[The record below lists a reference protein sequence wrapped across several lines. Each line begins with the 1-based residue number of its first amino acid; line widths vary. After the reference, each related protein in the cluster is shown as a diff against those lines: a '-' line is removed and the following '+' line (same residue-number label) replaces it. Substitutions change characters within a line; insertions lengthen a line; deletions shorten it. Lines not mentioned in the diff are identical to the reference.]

1 MTIVEYIVSGSGVW
15 LDSSEANMADCVVKF
30 SSEPEPV
37 PFTTVRD
44 DIYDYAE
51 QILDMLIAGEAGPVK
66 PYADYLAEVA
76 AVNFEAEKIN
86 RVKLL
91 AAIAMLDPD
100 GEEDLSLAPESEDVF
115 GDGLK
120 PNDELEAIRMKLRG
134 AA

>member
-1 MTIVEYIVSGSGVW
+1 MTTVEYIVSGSGVW

-37 PFTTVRD
+37 PFTAVRD

-51 QILDMLIAGEAGPVK
+51 QVLDMLIAGEAGPVK

-76 AVNFEAEKIN
+76 AATFEAEKIN

-100 GEEDLSLAPESEDVF
+100 GETDLSLNPENEDVF

-120 PNDELEAIRMKLRG
+120 SNAELDEIRLELRG